1 MAALPTVSSAQDTKL
16 DFKDVLIRPK
26 RSTLRSRKEVRMERS
41 ITFKH
46 SGRTLTCVPVVVA
59 NMDTVGTFEMA
70 KALCEHGCLVAI
82 HKHYPVEAWRAF
94 VAEAPAAAKMASSKR
109 RRASHRCWL

>member
-82 HKHYPVEAWRAF
+82 HKHYPCLLYTSPSPRD
-94 VAEAPAAAKMASSKR
+94 
-109 RRASHRCWL
+109 